1 VSAIEPNEPVVLL
14 YNPILLLQTDSITMP
29 LAGYEEPAPQRLLS
43 RRGLV
48 VLLAISALTISLA
61 SRVSTATFVKAY
73 AVQSSSTTAKIQHLD
88 KDAAHWVA
96 PTATFT
102 LLWAT
107 EPSVAVDGNES
118 VPVRPPDDSLHN
130 RPPPIS

>member
-1 VSAIEPNEPVVLL
+1 
-14 YNPILLLQTDSITMP
+14 MP
-29 LAGYEEPAPQRLLS
+29 LVGYEEQAPQRLLS

-48 VLLAISALTISLA
+48 VLLSISVLTISLA
-61 SRVSTATFVKAY
+61 SRVTTATFCKAY
-73 AVQSSSTTAKIQHLD
+73 TAKSSSATAKIQHLD

-96 PTATFT
+96 PTARFT

-107 EPSVAVDGNES
+107 EPSVAVDRNES

-130 RPPPIS
+130 RPPPVS

>member
-1 VSAIEPNEPVVLL
+1 VSAIEPNEPVL
-14 YNPILLLQTDSITMP
+14 YNPTLPLQTDFITMP
-29 LAGYEEPAPQRLLS
+29 LVGYEEPAPQRLLS

-48 VLLAISALTISLA
+48 ILLAISALTLSLA

-73 AVQSSSTTAKIQHLD
+73 TAQSSPATAKIQHLD

-107 EPSVAVDGNES
+107 EPSVTVNDDGK
-118 VPVRPPDDSLHN
+118 VPVRPPDNSLHN
-130 RPPPIS
+130 RPPPVS